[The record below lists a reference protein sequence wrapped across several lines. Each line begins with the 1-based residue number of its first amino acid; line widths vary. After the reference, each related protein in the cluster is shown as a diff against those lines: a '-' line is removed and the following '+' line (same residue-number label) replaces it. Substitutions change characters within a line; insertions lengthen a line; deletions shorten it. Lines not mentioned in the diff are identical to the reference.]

1 MIHYNMLVV
10 NDNVISK
17 IDCICNYACIRNVCT
32 SKELLSLYL
41 NQKKNTIIRFQKGK
55 KNEGKKY
62 RFIYQINLVVIT
74 FNLILKKLENLKLNI

>member
-1 MIHYNMLVV
+1 MLVV

-41 NQKKNTIIRFQKGK
+41 NKKKTRLSGFKKGEK
-55 KNEGKKY
+55 KSKEKKK
-62 RFIYQINLVVIT
+62 IYLSKMK
-74 FNLILKKLENLKLNI
+74 ILHNSHQFSYM

>member
-1 MIHYNMLVV
+1 MLVV

-62 RFIYQINLVVIT
+62 RFIYQ
-74 FNLILKKLENLKLNI
+74 K